1 MEKNLYL
8 EKKYKALLPH
18 LNERAKRLVCA
29 ADAIAFGFGGV
40 SMISK
45 ASGIS
50 RVTITKGK
58 KEIYEEPLP
67 EDRIRKA
74 GAGRKNIYKNNPEI
88 EKKLETIIDPVTR
101 GDPMS
106 PLRWTCKSTREIA
119 ANLKKQ
125 GNKISHRTAG
135 KILSQMGYSLQSNR
149 KTKEGK
155 DHPSRD
161 AQFNYINEISKK
173 YLENNNPVI
182 SVDTKKKELVGNFK
196 NSGKEWHPKG
206 KPVEVNGHDFPD
218 KELGKAIP
226 YGVYDI
232 GENVGWVNIGIDHDT
247 AFFAVESIR
256 KWWNCMGQKQY
267 GDADQLL
274 ILADAGGSN
283 SYRSRLWKKAL
294 QEFVNDTALAVTVC
308 HFPPGTSKWN
318 KIEHRLFSHITMN
331 WRGKP
336 LTSHEVIVNLIGNT
350 KTRTGLKVKAE
361 LDNNFYPIKQKVS
374 DIEMRNLNLKP
385 HKFQEKWNYTILKQN
400 M

>member
-1 MEKNLYL
+1 MENEIYL

-29 ADAIAFGFGGV
+29 ADAITLGFGGV
-40 SMISK
+40 TKVSK
-45 ASGIS
+45 VSGIS
-50 RVTITKGK
+50 RVTVTKGK
-58 KEIYEEPLP
+58 KELYEKPLQ
-67 EDRIRKA
+67 EDRIRKT
-74 GAGRKNIYKNNPEI
+74 GAGRKNIYTSNPEV
-88 EKKLETIIDPVTR
+88 EKKIEALVGPTTR

-119 ANLKKQ
+119 ENLKKQ
-125 GNKISHRTAG
+125 ENKISHRTVG
-135 KILSQMGYSLQSNR
+135 KILSQLGYSLQSNR

-161 AQFNYINEISKK
+161 AQFNYINEITKK
-173 YLENNNPVI
+173 YLENNYPVI
-182 SVDTKKKELVGNFK
+182 SVDTKKKELVGNYK
-196 NSGKEWHPKG
+196 NTGKEWQPKG
-206 KPVEVNGHDFPD
+206 TPVEVNGHDFPD

-226 YGVYDI
+226 YGIYDI
-232 GENVGWVNIGIDHDT
+232 GGNVGWVNIGIDHDT

-256 KWWNCMGQKQY
+256 KWWHCMGKKQY
-267 GDADQLL
+267 GKINRLL

-294 QEFVNDTALAVTVC
+294 QEFANDTMLEVTVC

-336 LTSHEVIVNLIGNT
+336 LTSHEVIVNLIGST

-361 LDNNFYPIKQKVS
+361 LDNNTYPTKLKVS
-374 DIEMRNLNLKP
+374 DEEMKKLNLK
-385 HKFQEKWNYTILKQN
+385 HHTFQEKWNYTISKQ
-400 M
+400 

>member
-1 MEKNLYL
+1 MENNLYL

-29 ADAIAFGFGGV
+29 ADAITLGFGGV
-40 SMISK
+40 TRISK
-45 ASGIS
+45 ISGIS
-50 RVTITKGK
+50 RVTLTKGK
-58 KEIYEEPLP
+58 KELYEKPLP
-67 EDRIRKA
+67 EDRIRKV
-74 GAGRKNIYKNNPEI
+74 GAGRKSIYVSNPEV
-88 EKKLETIIDPVTR
+88 EKKVEALVDPVTR
-101 GDPMS
+101 GDPIS

-119 ANLKKQ
+119 DTLKKQ
-125 GNKISHRTAG
+125 GNKISHRTVG
-135 KILSQMGYSLQSNR
+135 KILALLGYSLQSNR

-155 DHPSRD
+155 NHPDRD
-161 AQFNYINEISKK
+161 AQFNYINNMTKK
-173 YLENNNPVI
+173 YLENNYPVI
-182 SVDTKKKELVGNFK
+182 SVDSKKKELVGNYK
-196 NSGKEWHPKG
+196 NAGKEWQPKG

-232 GENVGWVNIGIDHDT
+232 GENLGWVNVGIDHDT

-267 GDADQLL
+267 GETIQLL

-294 QEFVNDTALAVTVC
+294 QEFANDTSIEVTVC

-336 LTSHEVIVNLIGNT
+336 LTSHEVIVNLIGST

-361 LDNNFYPIKQKVS
+361 LDKNSYPTKLKVS
-374 DIEMRNLNLKP
+374 DEEMKRLNLKP
-385 HKFQEKWNYTILKQN
+385 HTFQEKWNYTISKQK